1 MFIKTVFIGNIDIG
15 KYNIALQLWKSE
27 SVNKKMTDNTGV
39 KMTNNDLQKTTQK
52 AKDRAKRTPLTAAD
66 ELRRLGR
73 VSSSYS
79 IIRKAIGIY

>member
-1 MFIKTVFIGNIDIG
+1 MQTLNIRKG
-15 KYNIALQLWKSE
+15 KSE
-27 SVNKKMTDNTGV
+27 SINKKMTDNTVV

-52 AKDRAKRTPLTAAD
+52 AKDREKRTPLTAAD

-79 IIRKAIGIY
+79 ISGVRPDSLVTNQVLSHE